1 MSVNKLTNKV
11 IRMKTMNQLYESGW
25 SPLDADGKLYLL
37 VEDQSVNSI
46 TPQMFHLLG
55 KVILIKD
62 YDGAS
67 GNYVFDGNLYWISL
81 EMIAEIY
88 DEIDYPEYFI

>member
-11 IRMKTMNQLYESGW
+11 IRMKTMNQLNESGW
-25 SPLDADGKLYLL
+25 AMASSGILYLL
-37 VEDQSVNSI
+37 SEDHSENSI
-46 TPQMFHLLG
+46 TPQMFPLLG

-67 GNYVFDGNLYWISL
+67 GNYVFNGKLYWISL